1 MDIELKKW
9 GNSLGLRIPHRL
21 ATSLDL
27 DDTTVVELLETEEGL
42 VIRKK
47 KRPSA
52 DLQALLATIPADFT
66 YPDDVKDFVEG
77 EAIAREML

>member
-1 MDIELKKW
+1 
-9 GNSLGLRIPHRL
+9 
-21 ATSLDL
+21 
-27 DDTTVVELLETEEGL
+27 LETEEGL